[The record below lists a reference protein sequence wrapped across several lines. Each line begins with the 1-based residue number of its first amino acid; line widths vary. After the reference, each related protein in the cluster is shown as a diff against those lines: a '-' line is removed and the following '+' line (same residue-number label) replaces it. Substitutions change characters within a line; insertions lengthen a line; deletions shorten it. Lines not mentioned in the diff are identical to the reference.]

1 MKVKC
6 QMCGLDSITEKKK
19 EKKRKKLTDIL
30 FHCAQS
36 SSLII
41 LCSKMSNNLL
51 DLSQSTDLTTA
62 ESMGR

>member
-1 MKVKC
+1 
-6 QMCGLDSITEKKK
+6 MCGLDSITEKKK

-62 ESMGR
+62 ESMGRQETKW